1 MEKEDQWPHS
11 TRTEKGS
18 MNAELGC
25 SVKGLTLES
34 SPLQNSH
41 VWFCRFD
48 HILCVLIRQEFQSML
63 GASQASMDGTIKTGK
78 VLMDK
83 SPQDDSIMIEGKIAD
98 LKARW
103 DAICAL
109 SVERLVIMIFI
120 KLYFCTIKLHLL
132 HYKQR
137 AISYTYRL
145 NVIFV
150 YLATV

>member
-1 MEKEDQWPHS
+1 
-11 TRTEKGS
+11 
-18 MNAELGC
+18 
-25 SVKGLTLES
+25 
-34 SPLQNSH
+34 
-41 VWFCRFD
+41 
-48 HILCVLIRQEFQSML
+48 ML

-83 SPQDDSIMIEGKIAD
+83 SPQEDSITIEGKIAD

-109 SVERLVIMIFI
+109 SVERLVITIFI
-120 KLYFCTIKLHLL
+120 KLYFYTIKLHLL
-132 HYKQR
+132 HNKQR